1 MTCNWLLS
9 SVIFDLF
16 AMNSFTKCISAMPPA
31 SKPRESWKINPGLL
45 WNTSSFSM
53 LCDPCWEDVSSTEII
68 KGGFIPAHWA
78 TPLMCRFDHQQCIN
92 VYGRS
97 CAEWR
102 RTLFPLLSN
111 ISGCSDVLHTF
122 WRIVVLPALARPMTR
137 TRKQPASARISSV
150 RGSDLGFK
158 PRRLFEVGKYLVRM
172 SDLTYR
178 STESTKPIFECCGP
192 SLWFRTYKI
201 VWGS

>member
-1 MTCNWLLS
+1 MTCNWFLS
-9 SVIFDLF
+9 AFLFDLF

-53 LCDPCWEDVSSTEII
+53 LCDPRWEDVSSTEII

-78 TPLMCRFDHQQCIN
+78 TPLMCRSDYQRCIN

-97 CAEWR
+97 YAER
-102 RTLFPLLSN
+102 HRTLFPLLSN

-137 TRKQPASARISSV
+137 TWKRPAFSRISSV
-150 RGSDLGFK
+150 RRSDLDFK
-158 PRRLFEVGKYLVRM
+158 PRRLFEMGNILFEWVIWPIEVR
-172 SDLTYR
+172 SRRNR
-178 STESTKPIFECCGP
+178 S
-192 SLWFRTYKI
+192 LI
-201 VWGS
+201 VVVLACDSEPTS